1 MSSLTV
7 LSLAAVLAVPA
18 WPAFAGE
25 PLPDDLPPALP
36 AAPATEP
43 IPMGRAPQPQRQIV
57 EPALPGGA
65 ARRQEEKPRAA
76 EEGRR
81 IGNGRL
87 RIRQDDAG
95 PTRESPLRDPLLN
108 PYAPRQP

>member
-43 IPMGRAPQPQRQIV
+43 IPMGRA
-57 EPALPGGA
+57 
-65 ARRQEEKPRAA
+65 
-76 EEGRR
+76 
-81 IGNGRL
+81 NGRL